1 MKQKTLTR
9 ISKNFWFYILVLCT
23 IAFVGF
29 PLFWMAL
36 SSLKPSVELFKMP
49 PKILPKAPT
58 FEWYT
63 TTFSNAIVVRYF
75 FNSFL
80 IAFSTMLVDVV
91 LATLGAYSLA
101 RFKYRGR
108 RFIMMAVLSAY
119 CLPPIMLMIPLYRI
133 IAGMGLNSS
142 YLGVIIG
149 HTTFTFPFC
158 VWLLIPFF
166 RKVPKEL
173 EEAALVDGTP
183 SLKIFTAIILPLCVP
198 GILSTGIM
206 AFILSWNEYLLSS
219 VLIISDTMKTLT
231 VGLANYIS
239 SVQID
244 WGEIMALG
252 TATTL
257 PIIIMFSAIQK
268 YFVEGLTA
276 GAVKG

>member
-1 MKQKTLTR
+1 MISTILMKLR
-9 ISKNFWFYILVLCT
+9 KNFWFYILVLAT

-29 PLFWMAL
+29 PLLWMAL

-49 PKILPKAPT
+49 PQIFPKDPT
-58 FEWYT
+58 LHWYK

-80 IAFSTMLVDVV
+80 IAFSTMLIDVV
-91 LATLGAYSLA
+91 IGTLGAYSLA
-101 RFKYRGR
+101 RFTYRGR
-108 RFIMMAVLSAY
+108 RLIMMSVLSAY

-173 EEAALVDGTP
+173 EEAALMDGT
-183 SLKIFTAIILPLCVP
+183 SAFKIFTAIVLPLCIP

-239 SVQID
+239 SVEID

-252 TATTL
+252 TSTTL
-257 PIIIMFSAIQK
+257 PIVIMFSAIQK